1 MKVLFLTGPTA
12 CGKTEYAIRLAQ
24 DLNGEIVSADSMQ
37 IYKYM
42 DIGSAKP
49 TPEERAQAVHWLV
62 DEIDPKTPFNV
73 ASYQQKARAYIEEIA
88 GRGKLPIVSG
98 GTGLYI
104 NALLYDMDF
113 SAPEGDD
120 AFRQQVL
127 AECGGDPKKV
137 YERLKSMD
145 PEAAEAIHPNNVKR
159 MLRAIERLEH
169 GEEKLA
175 PFKDIETPYPG
186 YDSLLI
192 GLDRDR
198 SELYDRIDRRVD
210 KILEAGLED
219 EVRSLMDMDFTSA
232 DIAMKGI
239 GYKEVIDCLQD
250 GKPAADAADLIRK
263 NTRHYARRQLI
274 WLRRYPQMHWV
285 TLKGDAFDE
294 QAYSNLMQLIK
305 PWLKNAK

>member
-24 DLNGEIVSADSMQ
+24 DYNGEIVSADSMQ
-37 IYKYM
+37 LYKYM

-49 TPEERAQAVHWLV
+49 TPEERAQAKHWLV

-73 ASYQQKARAYIEEIA
+73 SDYQKTARSYIADIA

-104 NALLYDMDF
+104 YALLYDMDF
-113 SAPEGDD
+113 SAPKGDD
-120 AFRQQVL
+120 GFRQRVWQ
-127 AECGGDPKKV
+127 ECGEDPRKV
-137 YERLKSMD
+137 HERLRALD
-145 PEAAEAIHPNNVKR
+145 PDAAEAIHPNNVKR

-169 GEEKLA
+169 GEAKLA
-175 PFKDIETPYPG
+175 AFTDIETPYPD

-198 SELYDRIDRRVD
+198 AELYDRINRRVD
-210 KILEAGLED
+210 KILEAGLEE
-219 EVRSLMDMDFTSA
+219 EVRSLMAKGFTSK

-239 GYKEVIDCLQD
+239 GYKEVIDCLSE
-250 GKPAADAADLIRK
+250 GRPIKEAAELIRK

-285 TLKGDAFDE
+285 TLQGDAFDE
-294 QAYSNLMQLIK
+294 EAYGRMKETIAT
-305 PWLKNAK
+305 WRKNGR